1 MITKLASLRQVVDL
15 SGLAYLLGYTPKSLA
30 YILYQIPPAA
40 KYKTFDIAKKSGGA
54 RMISSPC
61 ERLMQLQGAL
71 AALLYDCYDDI
82 VKDARVS
89 EAVSHGFR
97 RKLSIL
103 TNAAQH
109 RAQRNLL
116 NVDLT
121 DFFGS
126 LNFGRVRGFFI
137 SSSDFKLH
145 ERVATVIAQI
155 ACHDNCLP
163 TGSPCSPVISNLIGR
178 VLDLRLVRHAKRLGC
193 TYTRYVDD
201 LTFSSNHRSLP
212 VALAKMDGKDRAWRP
227 GDLLTKEIGRAGFS
241 INDKKTRV
249 QYRDSRQEV
258 TGLSVN
264 RRVNTTATYRRYT
277 RAMLDSLFKTGA
289 FRLPGAKGAAA
300 PVLGTVSQLRGMFGF
315 INYVDQKVLRAQVKV
330 GDKSDQSALLK
341 RTLAYRRLVFFDD
354 FYLSALPVI
363 LVEGKTD
370 RIHLRSALQRRQHVV
385 PKLAS
390 VAKSG
395 TVQLSV
401 RLYGGGSL
409 ATRFFGLDSGTPGL
423 ETFIKEYGILHQGYG
438 VAASSNPT
446 IVVIDFDEGVDKIR
460 GALKKYGV
468 TLDATKPFQ
477 WVCYDLYV
485 VCIPKKD
492 AVIEDLY
499 DQNTL
504 DMKLGGKTFNK
515 TNKSVGQDE
524 YGKSHFASHV
534 IRPNY
539 KSIDFS
545 GFDQLLQNI
554 AAALLAHASK

>member
-15 SGLAYLLGYTPKSLA
+15 SGLAHLLGYTPKTLA
-30 YILYQIPPAA
+30 YILYRIPPAA
-40 KYKTFDIAKKSGGA
+40 RYKTFDVAKKSGGP
-54 RMISSPC
+54 RLISAPC
-61 ERLMQLQGAL
+61 EHLMQLQRAL

-82 VKDARVS
+82 VKDVRVS

-97 RKLSIL
+97 RELSIL

-109 RAQRNLL
+109 RARRNVL
-116 NVDLT
+116 NVDLR

-137 SSSDFKLH
+137 NSSDFKLH
-145 ERVATVIAQI
+145 EPVATVIAQI
-155 ACHDNCLP
+155 ACHNNCLP

-201 LTFSSNHRSLP
+201 LTFSSNHKSLP
-212 VALAKMDGKDRAWRP
+212 NALVKRAGADHVWQPGK
-227 GDLLTKEIGRAGFS
+227 LLTKEIDRAGFS

-264 RRVNTTATYRRYT
+264 RRVNTTAAYRRYT
-277 RAMLDSLFKTGA
+277 RAMLDSLFKSGA
-289 FRLPGAKGAAA
+289 YCQPGTKGAAA
-300 PVLGTVSQLRGMFGF
+300 PVPGTVAQLRGMFGF
-315 INYVDQKVLRAQVKV
+315 INYVDQKVLRAQVKIGEKV
-330 GDKSDQSALLK
+330 SPDSRLK

-354 FYLSALPVI
+354 FYLSAAPVI

-370 RIHLRSALQRRQHVV
+370 RIHLRSALQRRPQVV
-385 PKLAS
+385 PTLAN
-390 VAKSG
+390 ATKSG

-409 ATRFFGLDSGTPGL
+409 ATRFFGLDGGTPGL
-423 ETFIKEYGILHQGYG
+423 ASFIKEYGDLRQGYG

-446 IVVIDFDEGVDKIR
+446 IAVIDFDECVGEIK

-468 TLDATKPFQ
+468 ILDGTKPFQ
-477 WVCYDLYV
+477 WICHDLYV

-492 AVIEDLY
+492 SMIEELY
-499 DQNTL
+499 DQKIL
-504 DMKLGGKTFNK
+504 DTKLGGKTFNM
-515 TNKSVGQDE
+515 TNKAVGPNE
-524 YGKSHFASHV
+524 YGKSHFANHV

-539 KSIDFS
+539 KNIDFS
-545 GFDQLLQNI
+545 GFDQLLKNI
-554 AAALLAHASK
+554 AAAVLAHAIQ